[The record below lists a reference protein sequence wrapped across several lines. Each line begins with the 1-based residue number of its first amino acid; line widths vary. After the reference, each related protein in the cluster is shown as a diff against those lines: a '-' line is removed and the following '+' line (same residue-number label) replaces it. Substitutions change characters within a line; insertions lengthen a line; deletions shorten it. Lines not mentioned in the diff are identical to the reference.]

1 VLEVADSAYGTIA
14 LFGVRFHEL
23 RLSAQLG
30 NSSQAGY
37 GLDHM
42 PYNPEHATRSRL
54 HTPGLGWSHFAR
66 HYSGSLG

>member
-1 VLEVADSAYGTIA
+1 MLEVADSAYGTIA
-14 LFGVRFHEL
+14 LFGSRFHAI
-23 RLSAQLG
+23 RLSARLG

-42 PYNPEHATRSRL
+42 PYNPEHATPDRL
-54 HTPGLGWSHFAR
+54 HVLGLGSSPFAR

>member
-1 VLEVADSAYGTIA
+1 MLEVADSAYGTIA

-30 NSSQAGY
+30 NSSQAGH

-42 PYNPEHATRSRL
+42 PYNPDCATRGRL
-54 HTPGLGWSHFAR
+54 HTTGLG
-66 HYSGSLG
+66 

>member
-1 VLEVADSAYGTIA
+1 MLEVADSVYGTIA
-14 LFGVRFHEL
+14 LFGVRFHAL

-37 GLDHM
+37 GLDHE

-54 HTPGLGWSHFAR
+54 HVLGLG
-66 HYSGSLG
+66 